1 MPNLSAEQQNV
12 VRCIVRDIKKG
23 DKQIISMGGF
33 AGAGKTTCL
42 AVMSEVLETFAVC
55 AYTGKAANVL
65 RKKGMSASTIH
76 SLIYRPESWGGK
88 VEFVLVPP
96 HEFMHDGFII
106 DESSMVSQDIYN
118 DLLSFE
124 KPIIFVGD
132 HGQLEPVGSD
142 INVMADPMYRLET
155 VHRNA
160 GEIAYFAEHIRKG
173 KGARSFDGTDKVEI
187 INPGAVDNEHL
198 KGVDQIICAF
208 NKFRVGTNR
217 AVRDLLGYT
226 DQLLVPGDRVM
237 CLRNNKDALLFN
249 GMQGTVKSVDM
260 EHYRMDFLWDDTLKE
275 NIWFDD
281 SQFNMEKPDFEWG
294 RDTPHPFDY
303 AYCITAH
310 KSQGDEWQ
318 KVMVY
323 EQVCDKWDH
332 KRWAY
337 TAASRAKEKLY
348 WVSQQR
354 FRPSSWR

>member
-1 MPNLSAEQQNV
+1 MPNLTAEQQGV
-12 VRCIVRDIKKG
+12 VRQIVKSLKTE
-23 DKQIISMGGF
+23 QIQTLGGY
-33 AGAGKTTCL
+33 AGTGKTTVITVL
-42 AVMSEVLETFAVC
+42 AQALEQFAVC

-65 RKKGMSASTIH
+65 RKKGMQASTIH

-96 HEFMHDGFII
+96 DEFCHAGFIV
-106 DESSMVSQDIYN
+106 DEASMVSGDIYE
-118 DLLSFE
+118 DLLSFN

-142 INVMADPMYRLET
+142 VNVMGDPMYKLET

-160 GEIAYFAEHIRKG
+160 GEIAHFAEHIRKG
-173 KGARSFDGTDKVEI
+173 RSARSFEGTNKVEHI
-187 INPGAVDNEHL
+187 SPGEVSNEHL
-198 KGVDQIICAF
+198 TGMDQIICAF

-217 AVRDLLGYT
+217 SVRDLLGYS
-226 DQLLVPGDRVM
+226 DKIIVPGDRVM
-237 CLRNNKDALLFN
+237 CLRNNKAAMLFN
-249 GMQGTVKSVDM
+249 GMQGTVKDVNM
-260 EHYRMDFLWDDTLKE
+260 EHYRMDFIWDEILFE
-275 NIWFDD
+275 NVWFDD
-281 SQFNMEKPDFEWG
+281 SQFNKEKPDFEWG

-323 EQVCDKWDH
+323 EQICDKWDH

-337 TAASRAKEKLY
+337 TSASRAKEKLY
-348 WVSQQR
+348 WISQKKY
-354 FRPSSWR
+354 RPSSWS